1 LNRSGRKRAI
11 TTSESNALSR
21 FVEREIWHPEK
32 RAGNA
37 MIVLSISVFG
47 AAIAFLRNFGDLLAV

>member
-1 LNRSGRKRAI
+1 MSGRKRVTAA
-11 TTSESNALSR
+11 SEGNALSR
-21 FVEREIWHPEK
+21 FVKREIWHPEK